1 MHVGFLWNSRFA
13 SQNYHNGRILSILEH
28 HPSLQ
33 AVPDGAW
40 AACFGCSRSCA
51 TASWGPEAVP
61 RIGWVPLWTSCE
73 RTCCKRM
80 QQDCALYHNI
90 YLQISTNKGHGPP
103 RSQIVACGSYF
114 SIYYLFLSGIC
125 QRQLRVLCPASL
137 PQHCEWRWQFR
148 SWDLSRSQ
156 IVLHSPKESTKW
168 QRWPRTPICVSIR
181 IVIWTDLKRLKAT
194 TGCAYSLTAQMRK

>member
-80 QQDCALYHNI
+80 QQDCASYHNI

-114 SIYYLFLSGIC
+114 SIYIIYFYLVSVKGNCEFCAQQASRSIASGAGSFALGTSADPKLYCIHQRKVRNDKGGQEHPSVFLS
-125 QRQLRVLCPASL
+125 
-137 PQHCEWRWQFR
+137 E
-148 SWDLSRSQ
+148 
-156 IVLHSPKESTKW
+156 
-168 QRWPRTPICVSIR
+168 
-181 IVIWTDLKRLKAT
+181 
-194 TGCAYSLTAQMRK
+194 